1 MRAGLQPIV
10 QVLRRKGDPDF
21 IEGSRLKCGC
31 ELPFGR
37 TVAQRQRAEARFRAC
52 PKHPGPGAM
61 GAPRRARARPVAPEP
76 PPPPSPPKNG
86 ARRRKRGGATG
97 GNGYTPA
104 PDQDPES
111 FEEALRR
118 RQVDEAAARRR
129 DRDRNLAQAS
139 AQEGEGLA
147 AVVAAALQ
155 AALHPCG
162 SRQHEEAL
170 AQLERGLR
178 VAGRIR

>member
-10 QVLRRKGDPDF
+10 QVLRRKGAPDF

-31 ELPFGR
+31 SLPFGR
-37 TVAQRQRAEARFRAC
+37 TVAQRQRAESRFRAC
-52 PKHPGPGAM
+52 PTHPGDGSL
-61 GAPRRARARPVAPEP
+61 GTPRPAAGPKRTTFNRLPRKRPAP
-76 PPPPSPPKNG
+76 PPPPPP
-86 ARRRKRGGATG
+86 
-97 GNGYTPA
+97 P
-104 PDQDPES
+104 PES
-111 FEEALRR
+111 FEEDQHA
-118 RQVDEAAARRR
+118 RQVQEAEARQR
-129 DRDRNLAQAS
+129 DRLRLEDQRRS
-139 AQEGEGLA
+139 QEGEGLA

-170 AQLERGLR
+170 AQLERGLK

>member
-10 QVLRRKGDPDF
+10 QVLRRKGDQDF

-37 TVAQRQRAEARFRAC
+37 TVAQRQRVEARFRAC
-52 PKHPGPGAM
+52 PRHPGGPGSD
-61 GAPRRARARPVAPEP
+61 GTPRRAPARGDAHTRALARRNGGSSPPSGNGKRPVTVT
-76 PPPPSPPKNG
+76 PPPS
-86 ARRRKRGGATG
+86 
-97 GNGYTPA
+97 
-104 PDQDPES
+104 PES
-111 FEEALRR
+111 FEEDLRR
-118 RQVDEAAARRR
+118 RQAAEAEGRRQDRAR
-129 DRDRNLAQAS
+129 LAGQAS